1 MPHQIPRLTHRV
13 QTRLSWS
20 MRIVWYSK
28 KNHFFPM
35 LSRSLPVMP
44 KYFILQPFFAF
55 GFIGDRLYMNTV
67 LVPIVSD
74 QNRYFTVVMVLQIL
88 EYNPIDSSK
97 KTAYS
102 CQVMWAGFG
111 YCNEPTKK
119 SVHTSGQ
126 NSRQKHG

>member
-1 MPHQIPRLTHRV
+1 MPHQIPQLTHRV

-28 KNHFFPM
+28 KNHFFQCFRDP
-35 LSRSLPVMP
+35 LPVMP

-88 EYNPIDSSK
+88 EYSPIDSSK
-97 KTAYS
+97 RQRTPAKS
-102 CQVMWAGFG
+102 CGQVFG
-111 YCNEPTKK
+111 YCNGPTRK

-126 NSRQKHG
+126 NSRPRRG